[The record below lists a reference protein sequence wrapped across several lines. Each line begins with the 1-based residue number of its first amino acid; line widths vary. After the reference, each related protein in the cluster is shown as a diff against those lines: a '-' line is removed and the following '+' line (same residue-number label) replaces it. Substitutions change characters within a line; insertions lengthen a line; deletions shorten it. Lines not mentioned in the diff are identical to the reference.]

1 MVGKNPALM
10 CAWKV
15 FQFVDQKPTH
25 FELIFVFWMESG
37 KRLINLDIMS
47 LSDSQESYFKIPS
60 SFVCT
65 AILYRKIGWF

>member
-1 MVGKNPALM
+1 MVGKIPALM

-25 FELIFVFWMESG
+25 FELIFVFWTEAG

-47 LSDSQESYFKIPS
+47 LNDSQESYLKIPP
-60 SFVCT
+60 SFVYT
-65 AILYRKIGWF
+65 AILYRKIGLF